1 MCFIHCVKFWA
12 FSCCFPWL
20 CVALITTRH
29 SVIWNAQAIVDL
41 LFGIDIVLNFRTGI
55 VESDGVVDL
64 QPKSA
69 RMKYLK
75 SWFLV
80 DFLSVLPV
88 SYLAL
93 AVTGECGTAGG
104 NIKAFKVIRLVRLLK
119 MLKLAQLR
127 SAWAMYEREYEGM
140 EAAGKFIKV
149 IAAAIMIL
157 YMCHLVACMWFYSG
171 TVGADAGSAVKDGWI
186 ARAGIVTV
194 SHDAPAA
201 CADLVATVAA
211 AEEAGICDA
220 DVRCTFNP
228 ATDVCEAAAVTP
240 LVEQYV
246 ESFYWSITVLSTVG
260 FGDITPATKVEKT
273 FSILAELI
281 GCVTFAMLMGSLGE
295 SKRSF

>member
-1 MCFIHCVKFWA
+1 
-12 FSCCFPWL
+12 
-20 CVALITTRH
+20 
-29 SVIWNAQAIVDL
+29 
-41 LFGIDIVLNFRTGI
+41 VLNFRTGV

-127 SAWAMYEREYEGM
+127 NAWAMYEREYEGM

-211 AEEAGICDA
+211 ADEAGICDA